1 MAYGRHLGL
10 FVGKRL
16 RREQPIPANDP
27 RPGEL
32 DDGYPIAL

>member
-1 MAYGRHLGL
+1 MAYGHRLSL

-27 RPGEL
+27 HSDDL